1 MKIHKRLL
9 KVFLGISIVG
19 LMSAGEVYAQEK
31 LSRKTSKNQERN
43 AQADRLF
50 VEGQKFLMLE
60 QYEKAYFYFE
70 KAHKYKPKEPA
81 INFKLAEILAR
92 ANEPEKALDYGLRA
106 VEADPG
112 NKYYHLLIAEV
123 YSNQNQPKKAAAI
136 LESLMSNSEE
146 NQQYILELA
155 SLYLTAQD
163 FDNAL
168 KALDRAEE
176 YYGVVEQL
184 TVQKQRIYLRKNNL
198 QAAIEE
204 GKKLIDAHPGQSS
217 YVLALIEILY
227 NNARTEEA
235 KDLVLDALANYPNQP
250 ELHMAAYTLYKE
262 AGEISKS
269 REYLF
274 MAFENPDLDG
284 EIKAKAFNEILQEM
298 QTENRDSVL
307 DKLAELMKEHN
318 AADPNVQI
326 VLGDKEIAKGN
337 QDAALA
343 YYKKALDLRPS
354 NDQVLQRVITLKFEK
369 NKDFDE
375 IERYT
380 VMGVDEFPEK
390 PEFWFFDGTAK
401 LAQKKYA
408 EAKESLEKAE
418 NLNKGANKQISLLVF
433 GQLGDTY
440 HGMGETDKAYEFYDR
455 GLQINPNDEHILN
468 NYAYF
473 LSLKK
478 KDLDK
483 AKKMSGRLIEKF
495 PNNATYLDTH
505 AWVLF
510 QMGEYEDA
518 KKYMTRAIENETEP
532 SGVMYE
538 HLGDILFKL
547 GNKTEALK
555 YWQKAQGGEEVSEYL
570 AQKIKDKKY
579 YD

>member
-1 MKIHKRLL
+1 MKIRNSLL
-9 KVFLGISIVG
+9 KVFLGIGIIG
-19 LMSAGEVYAQEK
+19 LMSVNDVFAQDKLSKKARKEQEK
-31 LSRKTSKNQERN
+31 N

-60 QYEKAYFYFE
+60 EYEKAYFYFE
-70 KAHKYKPKEPA
+70 KAHKYKPTEPA
-81 INFKLAEILAR
+81 INFKMAEILAR
-92 ANEPEKALDYGLRA
+92 ANEPEKALDYGLKA
-106 VEADPG
+106 VDGDPS

-123 YSNQNQPKKAAAI
+123 YSNQNKPKKAAEI
-136 LESLMSNSEE
+136 LQSLMNNSEE

-198 QAAIEE
+198 EAAINE
-204 GKKLIDAHPGQSS
+204 GRKLVDAHPGQSS
-217 YVLALIEILY
+217 YVLSLVEIFY
-227 NNARTEEA
+227 NNGRSEEA
-235 KDLVLDALANYPNQP
+235 MDLVLDALKNYPNQP
-250 ELHMAAYTLYKE
+250 ELHMAAYSLLKDS
-262 AGEISKS
+262 GETQKS

-284 EIKAKAFNEILQEM
+284 EVKAKAFNEILQEIKSEERD
-298 QTENRDSVL
+298 QVLNRL
-307 DKLAELMKEHN
+307 GELMKEHN
-318 AADPNVQI
+318 ATDPNVLI
-326 VLGDKEIAKGN
+326 VLGDKEMADGQK
-337 QDAALA
+337 DAALQ
-343 YYKKALDLRPS
+343 YYKKSLDIMPA
-354 NDQVLQRVITLKFEK
+354 NDQVLQRVITLKFEENK
-369 NKDFDE
+369 NFE
-375 IERYT
+375 EVERYT

-401 LAQKKYA
+401 LAQKKHA

-418 NLNKGANKQISLLVF
+418 NLNNGANKQISLLVY
-433 GQLGDTY
+433 GQLGDAY
-440 HGMGETDKAYEFYDR
+440 HGLGEYDKSYEFYER
-455 GLQINPNDEHILN
+455 GLKINPSDEHILN

-483 AKKMSGRLIEKF
+483 AKKMSGRLVEKF
-495 PNNATYLDTH
+495 PTNATYLDTH

-510 QMGEYEDA
+510 QLGEYDRA
-518 KKYMTRAIENETEP
+518 KEYMTQAIAYENEP

-538 HLGDILFKL
+538 HLGDIYFKL
-547 GNKTEALK
+547 GNKSEALK
-555 YWQKAQGGEEVSEYL
+555 YWQKAEGGEEVSDYL
-570 AQKIKDKKY
+570 AQKIKDRKY
-579 YD
+579 YE

>member
-1 MKIHKRLL
+1 MGL
-9 KVFLGISIVG
+9 VGI
-19 LMSAGEVYAQEK
+19 MSAQGLYAQEK
-31 LSRKTSKNQERN
+31 DSRKVRKDNDRN

-60 QYEKAYFYFE
+60 EYEKAYFYFE

-106 VEADPG
+106 VEADPN

-123 YSNQNQPKKAAAI
+123 YSNQNKPKKAAEI
-136 LESLMSNSEE
+136 LQSLMSNSEE

-198 QAAIEE
+198 EAAIAE

-217 YVLALIEILY
+217 YVLALVEILY
-227 NNARTEEA
+227 NNAREDEA
-235 KDLVLDALANYPNQP
+235 MDLVLDALNNYPNQP
-250 ELHMAAYTLYKE
+250 ELHMAAYTLFKE
-262 AGEISKS
+262 RGEIEKS

-274 MAFENPDLDG
+274 MAFDNPDLGG
-284 EIKAKAFNEILQEM
+284 EVKAKAFNEILQEM
-298 QTENRDSVL
+298 QTEDRDRVL
-307 DKLAELMKEHN
+307 DKLADMMIQHD
-318 AADPNVQI
+318 AGDPNVQI
-326 VLGDKEIAKGN
+326 VLGDREMAKGD
-337 QDAALA
+337 QEAALSH
-343 YYKKALDLRPS
+343 YKRSLEITPA

-375 IERYT
+375 VERYT
-380 VMGVDEFPEK
+380 IMGVDEFPEK
-390 PEFWFFDGTAK
+390 AEFWFFDGTAK

-440 HGMGETDKAYEFYDR
+440 HGLGEMDKAYEFYER
-455 GLQINPNDEHILN
+455 GLKINPNDEHILN

-483 AKKMSGRLIEKF
+483 AKKMSGRLVEKH
-495 PNNATYLDTH
+495 PKNATYLDTH

-510 QMGEYEDA
+510 QLEEYEEA
-518 KKYMTRAIENETEP
+518 KKFMTRALENEAEP

-538 HLGDILFKL
+538 HLGDILYKL
-547 GNKTEALK
+547 GNKSDAVK
-555 YWQKAQGGEEVSEYL
+555 YWQKAQGGDEVSEYL
-570 AQKIKDKKY
+570 AQKIKDRKY
-579 YD
+579 YE

>member
-1 MKIHKRLL
+1 MKIGKSLL
-9 KVFLGISIVG
+9 KVILGVG
-19 LMSAGEVYAQEK
+19 LVSLISANDAFAQDKLSKKARKDQEK
-31 LSRKTSKNQERN
+31 N

-60 QYEKAYFYFE
+60 EYEKAYFYFE
-70 KAHKYKPKEPA
+70 KAHKYKPKEAA

-92 ANEPEKALDYGLRA
+92 ANEPEQALEYGLKA
-106 VEADPG
+106 VDADPS

-123 YSNQNQPKKAAAI
+123 YSNQNKPKKAAEI
-136 LESLMSNSEE
+136 LQSLMNNSEE

-163 FDNAL
+163 YDNAL

-198 QAAIEE
+198 EAALNE
-204 GKKLIDAHPGQSS
+204 GRKLIEAHPGQSS
-217 YVLALIEILY
+217 YVLALVEIYY
-227 NNARTEEA
+227 NNGRSDEA
-235 KDLVLDALANYPNQP
+235 MDLVLEALQNYPNQP
-250 ELHMAAYTLYKE
+250 ELHMAAYSLLKDK
-262 AGEISKS
+262 GETEKS

-274 MAFENPDLDG
+274 MAFENPDLEG
-284 EIKAKAFNEILQEM
+284 EVKAKAFNEILQEM
-298 QTENRDSVL
+298 QTEDRDQVL
-307 DKLAELMKEHN
+307 DKLGNLMREHN
-318 AADPNVQI
+318 ATDPNVQI
-326 VLGDKEIAKGN
+326 VLGDKEMARGDR
-337 QDAALA
+337 DAALN
-343 YYKKALDLRPS
+343 YYKKSLDVMPA
-354 NDQVLQRVITLKFEK
+354 NDQVLQRVITLKFEENK
-369 NKDFDE
+369 NFDD

-440 HGMGETDKAYEFYDR
+440 HGLGEFDKSYEFYER
-455 GLQINPNDEHILN
+455 GLKINPNDEHILN

-473 LSLKK
+473 LSLKRK
-478 KDLDK
+478 ELDK
-483 AKKMSGRLIEKF
+483 AKKMSGRLVEKH
-495 PNNATYLDTH
+495 PVNATYLDTH

-510 QMGEYEDA
+510 QLGEYESA
-518 KKYMTRAIENETEP
+518 KQYMTKAIENESEP

-538 HLGDILFKL
+538 HLGDIYYKL
-547 GNKTEALK
+547 GNKSEALK
-555 YWQKAQGGEEVSEYL
+555 YWQKAEGGEEVSEYL
-570 AQKIKDKKY
+570 AQKIKDRKY
-579 YD
+579 YE